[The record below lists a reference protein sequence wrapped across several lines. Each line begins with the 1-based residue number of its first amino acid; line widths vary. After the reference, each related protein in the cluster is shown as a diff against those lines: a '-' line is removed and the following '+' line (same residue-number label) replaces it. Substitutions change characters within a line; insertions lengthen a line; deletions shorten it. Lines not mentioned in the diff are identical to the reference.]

1 MKRLLIMTSLGAS
14 ALIPAAAQAQAL
26 PAAVVAVV
34 DIDRVRS
41 TCNACKTA
49 IAALQSQATAQE
61 TREKSLIAPL
71 QTEQQSI
78 QAAVNALAGK
88 EPDAAL
94 QARAKAFQTKYEQ
107 AQEQAARGRQQLQ
120 ANQQYIVK
128 QIDDKMNPI
137 FAQVMQRRGA
147 NVMVEQGATLA
158 TAASIDVTNDVL
170 AALNT
175 ALTTI
180 QTNAPAATTARPNQ
194 PQGR

>member
-158 TAASIDVTNDVL
+158 TAAAIDVTNDVL